1 MNNNNKIRC
10 KKCNFET
17 SEPDKYFYKKKGS
30 KNGYQYNCIKC
41 SREQSFIW
49 ANVEKNFIGS
59 IYTKIKNRK
68 NNIRYKK
75 LNDEELKKFSCYV
88 TKEEFIELWEQH
100 KKDRGYTCH
109 LTGIDIFCKV
119 KRTTDD
125 KDFINMTGFSNAV
138 SVDRLD
144 PNVGY
149 TKENIIFIGNEANKN
164 KNAVTKEL
172 CEAILKVFKERG
184 L

>member
-1 MNNNNKIRC
+1 M
-10 KKCNFET
+10 F
-17 SEPDKYFYKKKGS
+17 
-30 KNGYQYNCIKC
+30 
-41 SREQSFIW
+41 
-49 ANVEKNFIGS
+49 
-59 IYTKIKNRK
+59 
-68 NNIRYKK
+68 
-75 LNDEELKKFSCYV
+75 

-164 KNAVTKEL
+164 KK
-172 CEAILKVFKERG
+172 CSY
-184 L
+184 